1 MHERGAAGHPG
12 SELPQSKEP
21 VRVITPH
28 TQMLRALLARYAE
41 ACARMLEHDTAA
53 TRGLLKDTAYTLCV
67 VTGTCEI
74 KDALATADRLLATEQ
89 SDAAAR
95 PDGASRDQAGQTLAV

>member
-1 MHERGAAGHPG
+1 M
-12 SELPQSKEP
+12 
-21 VRVITPH
+21 ITPH
-28 TQMLRALLARYAE
+28 TQMLRTLLARYAE

-53 TRGLLKDTAYTLCV
+53 RRGLLKDAAHALCL

-74 KDALATADRLLATEQ
+74 RDALATADRLLATAP

-95 PDGASRDQAGQTLAV
+95 RDGASRDQADQTLAV